1 MKAEVF
7 ETAEFQLAL
16 IKKLFYKVKKKNIFG
31 GGVGGGGERSEE
43 IIEHLRIKYFLDCLL

>member
-16 IKKLFYKVKKKNIFG
+16 IKKLFYKVKEISFEDQK
-31 GGVGGGGERSEE
+31 GENF
-43 IIEHLRIKYFLDCLL
+43 II